1 MDGIKIELPYLGQKL
16 TQGYLRKETQSVNIL
31 LKREFQTKF
40 CMLDLTKFLFK
51 YAKAPTESFTFI
63 HLKDI
68 IDVYV
73 EPDPGVQPVN
83 TKEKKSRSVF
93 STRSTKKEEHQG
105 FNFQIKTST
114 RVYRMQAQ
122 TKTEQIMWLRALTIL
137 FELRARVSQN
147 LKTTIDINHHLHDNR
162 LANGLADTLS
172 SAGISLDYSA
182 HNFQRG
188 LAGPEHM
195 KSKSVTS
202 KFNQNKNMQQ

>member
-1 MDGIKIELPYLGQKL
+1 MVRSDEYLTKVKMIKAGNQQIKSMEFIMDGIKIELPYRGVKL

-40 CMLDLTKFLFK
+40 CILDLTKFMFK
-51 YAKAPTESFTFI
+51 YAKAPTENYTFI

-73 EPDPGVQPVN
+73 EPNPGIQ
-83 TKEKKSRSVF
+83 TQQQSDGFSVF
-93 STRSTKKEEHQG
+93 STKSSKKEESQG

-147 LKTTIDINHHLHDNR
+147 LKTTIDINHHLYDNN
-162 LANGLADTLS
+162 LMMSKDQYD
-172 SAGISLDYSA
+172 SL
-182 HNFQRG
+182 
-188 LAGPEHM
+188 
-195 KSKSVTS
+195 TS
-202 KFNQNKNMQQ
+202 